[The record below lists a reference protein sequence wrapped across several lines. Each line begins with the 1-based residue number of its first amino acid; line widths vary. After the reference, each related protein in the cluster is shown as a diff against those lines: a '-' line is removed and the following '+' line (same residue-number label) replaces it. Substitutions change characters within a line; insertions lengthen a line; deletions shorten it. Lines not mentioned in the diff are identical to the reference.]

1 MIKEKNEETGE
12 VKVIFSSEEFKKLK
26 IFGGAAAVL
35 LILSISLAG
44 WAGYSTNA
52 LHAENELYRSQLK
65 MADEKMQALENKAK
79 TVEKI
84 SGQLQELVRTNGGTV
99 PENTGMGTGGIGGA
113 STVPDIAKTAGN
125 KKEDD
130 EKIAVSETPGEL
142 LKEMRRLDE
151 RLDKQIRLVV
161 ALRSEFMNQA
171 YGAVSSVVN
180 PTAETPN
187 IWPVAGSISSYYGYR
202 TSPGGIGSTFHEG
215 VDIAGDYGTPI
226 SATAAGT
233 VTQAGW
239 VGGYGYLVEVK
250 HADGIVT
257 RYGHNSA
264 VLVYEGQHVDQGSM
278 IALMGSTGNSTGPHC
293 HYEVRI
299 HGEAV
304 DPMYF
309 LPQNY
314 CCLLYTS
321 PSPRD

>member
-52 LHAENELYRSQLK
+52 LHTENELYRSQLK

-99 PENTGMGTGGIGGA
+99 PENAEMGTGGIGGA

-125 KKEDD
+125 KKKDD

-187 IWPVAGSISSYYGYR
+187 IWPVAGPISSYYGYR
-202 TSPGGIGSTFHEG
+202 TSPGGIGSTFHDG

-314 CCLLYTS
+314 
-321 PSPRD
+321 

>member
-52 LHAENELYRSQLK
+52 LHTENELYRSQLK

-125 KKEDD
+125 KTEDD

-161 ALRSEFMNQA
+161 ALHSEFMNQA

-187 IWPVAGSISSYYGYR
+187 IWPVAGPISSYYGYR
-202 TSPGGIGSTFHEG
+202 TSPGGIGSTFHDG

-314 CCLLYTS
+314 
-321 PSPRD
+321 

>member
-187 IWPVAGSISSYYGYR
+187 IWPVTGPISSYYGYR

-309 LPQNY
+309 LPQSY
-314 CCLLYTS
+314 
-321 PSPRD
+321 

>member
-26 IFGGAAAVL
+26 IFSGAAAVL

-113 STVPDIAKTAGN
+113 STVPDIAKTAGD

-151 RLDKQIRLVV
+151 RLEKQIRLVV

-171 YGAVSSVVN
+171 YGTVSSVLN

-187 IWPVAGSISSYYGYR
+187 IWPVTGPISSYYGYR

-233 VTQAGW
+233 VTKAGW
-239 VGGYGYLVEVK
+239 VGGYGYLVEVR

-309 LPQNY
+309 LPQSY
-314 CCLLYTS
+314 
-321 PSPRD
+321 

>member
-187 IWPVAGSISSYYGYR
+187 IWPVAGPISSYYGYR

-299 HGEAV
+299 NGEAV

-314 CCLLYTS
+314 
-321 PSPRD
+321 

>member
-130 EKIAVSETPGEL
+130 EKIDVSETPGEL

-161 ALRSEFMNQA
+161 ALRSEFMNQT

-187 IWPVAGSISSYYGYR
+187 IWPVAGPISSYYGYR

-314 CCLLYTS
+314 
-321 PSPRD
+321 

>member
-151 RLDKQIRLVV
+151 LLDKQIRLVV

-187 IWPVAGSISSYYGYR
+187 IWPVTGPISSYYGYR

-304 DPMYF
+304 DPMYL

-314 CCLLYTS
+314 
-321 PSPRD
+321 

>member
-161 ALRSEFMNQA
+161 ALHSEFMNQA

-187 IWPVAGSISSYYGYR
+187 IWPVAGPISSYYGYR

-299 HGEAV
+299 HGEVV

-309 LPQNY
+309 LP
-314 CCLLYTS
+314 
-321 PSPRD
+321 

>member
-187 IWPVAGSISSYYGYR
+187 IWPVAGPISSYYGYR
-202 TSPGGIGSTFHEG
+202 ISPGGIGSTFHEG
-215 VDIAGDYGTPI
+215 VDIASDYGTPI

-314 CCLLYTS
+314 
-321 PSPRD
+321 

>member
-151 RLDKQIRLVV
+151 LLDKQIRLVV

-187 IWPVAGSISSYYGYR
+187 IWPVAGPISSYYGYR

-250 HADGIVT
+250 HTDGIVT

-314 CCLLYTS
+314 
-321 PSPRD
+321 

>member
-171 YGAVSSVVN
+171 YGTVSSVLN

-187 IWPVAGSISSYYGYR
+187 IWPVAGPISSYYGYR

-233 VTQAGW
+233 VTKAGW
-239 VGGYGYLVEVK
+239 VGGYGYLVEVR

-314 CCLLYTS
+314 
-321 PSPRD
+321 

>member
-113 STVPDIAKTAGN
+113 STVPDIAKTAGD

-161 ALRSEFMNQA
+161 ALHSEFMNQA
-171 YGAVSSVVN
+171 YGAGSSVVN

-187 IWPVAGSISSYYGYR
+187 IWPVAGPISSYYGYR

-314 CCLLYTS
+314 
-321 PSPRD
+321 

>member
-161 ALRSEFMNQA
+161 ALRSEFMNQV

-187 IWPVAGSISSYYGYR
+187 IWPVAGPISSYYGYR

-314 CCLLYTS
+314 
-321 PSPRD
+321 

>member
-1 MIKEKNEETGE
+1 MIKEKNEGTGE

-35 LILSISLAG
+35 LILSAGLAG
-44 WAGYSTNA
+44 WAAYSTTA

-99 PENTGMGTGGIGGA
+99 PENTGTGGIGGA
-113 STVPDIAKTAGN
+113 FTVPDIAKTTGN
-125 KKEDD
+125 KKKDD

-171 YGAVSSVVN
+171 YGTVSSVLN

-187 IWPVAGSISSYYGYR
+187 IWPVTGPISSYYGYR

-233 VTQAGW
+233 VTKAGW
-239 VGGYGYLVEVK
+239 VGGYGYLVEVR

-309 LPQNY
+309 LPQSY
-314 CCLLYTS
+314 
-321 PSPRD
+321 

>member
-1 MIKEKNEETGE
+1 MERK
-12 VKVIFSSEEFKKLK
+12 
-26 IFGGAAAVL
+26 AVL

-151 RLDKQIRLVV
+151 LLDKQIRLVV

-187 IWPVAGSISSYYGYR
+187 IWPVAGPISSYYGYR

-314 CCLLYTS
+314 
-321 PSPRD
+321 

>member
-44 WAGYSTNA
+44 WAVYNTNA

-113 STVPDIAKTAGN
+113 STVPDIAKTAGD

-187 IWPVAGSISSYYGYR
+187 IWPVAGPISSYYGYR

-314 CCLLYTS
+314 
-321 PSPRD
+321 

>member
-1 MIKEKNEETGE
+1 MTGEWMIKEKNEETGE

-151 RLDKQIRLVV
+151 LLDKQIRLVV

-187 IWPVAGSISSYYGYR
+187 IWPVAGPISSYYGYR

-314 CCLLYTS
+314 
-321 PSPRD
+321 

>member
-52 LHAENELYRSQLK
+52 LHTENELYRSQLK

-99 PENTGMGTGGIGGA
+99 PENAEMGTGGIGGA

-171 YGAVSSVVN
+171 YGTVSSVLN

-187 IWPVAGSISSYYGYR
+187 IWPVMGPISSYYGYR

-233 VTQAGW
+233 VTKAGW
-239 VGGYGYLVEVK
+239 VGGYGYLVEVR

-309 LPQNY
+309 LPQSY
-314 CCLLYTS
+314 
-321 PSPRD
+321 

>member
-125 KKEDD
+125 KKEED

-187 IWPVAGSISSYYGYR
+187 IWPVAGPISSYYGYR

-314 CCLLYTS
+314 
-321 PSPRD
+321 

>member
-1 MIKEKNEETGE
+1 MTGEWMIKEKNEETGE

-26 IFGGAAAVL
+26 IFSGAAAVL

-142 LKEMRRLDE
+142 LKEIRRLDE

-187 IWPVAGSISSYYGYR
+187 IWPVAGPISSYYGYR

-314 CCLLYTS
+314 
-321 PSPRD
+321 

>member
-12 VKVIFSSEEFKKLK
+12 VKVILSSEEFKKLK

-187 IWPVAGSISSYYGYR
+187 IWPGAGPISSYYGYR

-309 LPQNY
+309 LPQSY
-314 CCLLYTS
+314 
-321 PSPRD
+321 

>member
-35 LILSISLAG
+35 LVLSISLAG

-130 EKIAVSETPGEL
+130 EKIAVSETPEEL

-151 RLDKQIRLVV
+151 RLDKQIRLVI

-187 IWPVAGSISSYYGYR
+187 IWPVAGPISSYYGYR

-314 CCLLYTS
+314 
-321 PSPRD
+321 

>member
-161 ALRSEFMNQA
+161 ALRSEFMSQA

-187 IWPVAGSISSYYGYR
+187 IWPVAGPISSYYGYR

-314 CCLLYTS
+314 
-321 PSPRD
+321 

>member
-35 LILSISLAG
+35 LILSAGLAG
-44 WAGYSTNA
+44 WAAYSTTA

-99 PENTGMGTGGIGGA
+99 PENTGTGGIGGA
-113 STVPDIAKTAGN
+113 STVPDIAKTTGN
-125 KKEDD
+125 KKKYD

-171 YGAVSSVVN
+171 YGTVSSVLN

-187 IWPVAGSISSYYGYR
+187 IWPVTGPISSYYGYR

-233 VTQAGW
+233 VTKAGW
-239 VGGYGYLVEVK
+239 VGGYGYLVEVR

-309 LPQNY
+309 LPQSY
-314 CCLLYTS
+314 
-321 PSPRD
+321 

>member
-12 VKVIFSSEEFKKLK
+12 VKVIFSSDEFKKLK

-44 WAGYSTNA
+44 WAGYSTSA

-180 PTAETPN
+180 STAETPN
-187 IWPVAGSISSYYGYR
+187 IWPVAGPISSYYGYR

-314 CCLLYTS
+314 
-321 PSPRD
+321 

>member
-113 STVPDIAKTAGN
+113 STVPDIAKTAGD

-187 IWPVAGSISSYYGYR
+187 IWPVAGPISSYYGYR

-309 LPQNY
+309 LPQSY
-314 CCLLYTS
+314 
-321 PSPRD
+321 

>member
-52 LHAENELYRSQLK
+52 LHTENELYRSQLK

-187 IWPVAGSISSYYGYR
+187 IWPVAGPISSYYGYR
-202 TSPGGIGSTFHEG
+202 TSPGGIGSTFHDG

-309 LPQNY
+309 LPQSY
-314 CCLLYTS
+314 
-321 PSPRD
+321 

>member
-151 RLDKQIRLVV
+151 LLDKQIRLVV

-187 IWPVAGSISSYYGYR
+187 IWPVAGPISSYYGYR
-202 TSPGGIGSTFHEG
+202 TSPGGIESTFHEG

-314 CCLLYTS
+314 
-321 PSPRD
+321 

>member
-113 STVPDIAKTAGN
+113 STVPDIAKTAEN
-125 KKEDD
+125 KKKDD

-187 IWPVAGSISSYYGYR
+187 IWPVAGPISSYYGYR

-314 CCLLYTS
+314 
-321 PSPRD
+321 

>member
-1 MIKEKNEETGE
+1 MTGEWMIKEKNEETGE

-187 IWPVAGSISSYYGYR
+187 IWPVAGPISSYYGYR

-239 VGGYGYLVEVK
+239 VGGYGYLVEVR

-299 HGEAV
+299 NGEAV

-309 LPQNY
+309 LPQSY
-314 CCLLYTS
+314 
-321 PSPRD
+321 

>member
-171 YGAVSSVVN
+171 YGAVSSVLN

-187 IWPVAGSISSYYGYR
+187 IWPVAGPISSYYGYR

-314 CCLLYTS
+314 
-321 PSPRD
+321 

>member
-171 YGAVSSVVN
+171 YGDVSSVVN
-180 PTAETPN
+180 STAETPN
-187 IWPVAGSISSYYGYR
+187 IWPVAGPISSYYGYR

-278 IALMGSTGNSTGPHC
+278 IAFMGSTGNSTGPHC

-314 CCLLYTS
+314 
-321 PSPRD
+321 

>member
-151 RLDKQIRLVV
+151 LLDKQIRLVV

-187 IWPVAGSISSYYGYR
+187 IWPVAGPISSYYGYR

-239 VGGYGYLVEVK
+239 VGGYGYLVEVR

-314 CCLLYTS
+314 
-321 PSPRD
+321 

>member
-1 MIKEKNEETGE
+1 MTGEWMIKEKNEETGE

-125 KKEDD
+125 KKKDD

-171 YGAVSSVVN
+171 YGTVSSVLN

-187 IWPVAGSISSYYGYR
+187 IWPVAGPISSYYGYR

-233 VTQAGW
+233 VTKAGW
-239 VGGYGYLVEVK
+239 VGGYGYLVEVR

-309 LPQNY
+309 LPQSY
-314 CCLLYTS
+314 
-321 PSPRD
+321 

>member
-12 VKVIFSSEEFKKLK
+12 VKVIFSSDEFKKLK

-79 TVEKI
+79 TIEKI

-180 PTAETPN
+180 STAETPN
-187 IWPVAGSISSYYGYR
+187 IWPVAGPISSYYGYR

-314 CCLLYTS
+314 
-321 PSPRD
+321 

>member
-151 RLDKQIRLVV
+151 LLDKQIRLVV

-187 IWPVAGSISSYYGYR
+187 IWPVAGPISSYYGYR

-278 IALMGSTGNSTGPHC
+278 IDLMGSTGNSTGPH
-293 HYEVRI
+293 
-299 HGEAV
+299 
-304 DPMYF
+304 
-309 LPQNY
+309 
-314 CCLLYTS
+314 
-321 PSPRD
+321 

>member
-180 PTAETPN
+180 PTTETPN
-187 IWPVAGSISSYYGYR
+187 IWPVAGPISSYYGYR

-314 CCLLYTS
+314 
-321 PSPRD
+321 

>member
-187 IWPVAGSISSYYGYR
+187 IWPVAGPISSYYGYR

-264 VLVYEGQHVDQGSM
+264 VLVYEGQYVDQGSM

-299 HGEAV
+299 NGEAV

-309 LPQNY
+309 LPQSY
-314 CCLLYTS
+314 
-321 PSPRD
+321 

>member
-113 STVPDIAKTAGN
+113 STVPDIAKTAGD

-130 EKIAVSETPGEL
+130 EKIVVSETPGEL
-142 LKEMRRLDE
+142 LKEMRCLDE

-187 IWPVAGSISSYYGYR
+187 IWPVAGPISSYYGYR

-314 CCLLYTS
+314 
-321 PSPRD
+321 

>member
-12 VKVIFSSEEFKKLK
+12 VKVIFSSKEFKKLK

-65 MADEKMQALENKAK
+65 MADENMQALENKAK

-130 EKIAVSETPGEL
+130 ETRAVSETPGEL

-187 IWPVAGSISSYYGYR
+187 IWPVAGPISSYYGYR

-314 CCLLYTS
+314 
-321 PSPRD
+321 